1 MTGMDEIKAY
11 LKSLP
16 DEPTREAFAVR
27 CGSTIGHLRNVM
39 YGLRTCAEELAVA
52 LERESEGKLPCEVTC
67 KAPWHRIR
75 DANWAWHPKGRP
87 VIDVTK
93 AVA

>member
-1 MTGMDEIKAY
+1 MLGMDE

-16 DEPTREAFAVR
+16 DEAAREAFAVR
-27 CGSTIGHLRNVM
+27 CGSSLGHLRNVM
-39 YGLRTCAEELAVA
+39 YGLRTCAEELGVA
-52 LERESEGKLPCEVTC
+52 LERESGGALPCELVC
-67 KAPWHRIR
+67 PGIRWHRIK
-75 DANWAWHPKGRP
+75 DAAWKWHPKGRP